1 MRVFPGGN
9 VHCETARMGQ
19 PLRVR
24 QISLASPQRLFGAF
38 TLSYI
43 DNSADKL
50 DQMTG
55 LIANRMTDRMNIP
68 DRTARMNNAIVRFE
82 VRVLGNR
89 FSEQFSD
96 SVLVLRVK
104 SPKEF
109 FESRRPGVRIEAKHA
124 VGFLR
129 PVPDLARSG
138 PPRPTPGMTESLRF
152 RQIRFALAPG
162 RFRQLTLDGNAREIG
177 NMFNRVLLHR
187 ARATRLA
194 IVHGKRA
201 DHFAFGGKNR
211 CGPTGAERVRQSQFA
226 EISPQWIGR
235 DVRHNDLFG
244 SVSSRS
250 TRTDG
255 GSNESSVD
263 RFGVSFR
270 KMGCRAMS
278 QLFSIRIH

>member
-138 PPRPTPGMTESLRF
+138 RPRPTSGMAESLRF

-162 RFRQLTLDGNAREIG
+162 RFRQFTLDGDAREMS
-177 NMFNRVLLHR
+177 NVFNRVLLQR
-187 ARATRLA
+187 TWGAWLA
-194 IVHGKRA
+194 IVHGKRS
-201 DHFAFGGKNR
+201 DHFAFGREDR
-211 CGPTGAERVRQSQFA
+211 CGPTSAQRMPQSQFA
-226 EISPQWIGR
+226 EIRPQRIDG
-235 DVRHNDLFG
+235 DVGHNDLFG
-244 SVSSRS
+244 AVG
-250 TRTDG
+250 G
-255 GSNESSVD
+255 GST
-263 RFGVSFR
+263 
-270 KMGCRAMS
+270 
-278 QLFSIRIH
+278 